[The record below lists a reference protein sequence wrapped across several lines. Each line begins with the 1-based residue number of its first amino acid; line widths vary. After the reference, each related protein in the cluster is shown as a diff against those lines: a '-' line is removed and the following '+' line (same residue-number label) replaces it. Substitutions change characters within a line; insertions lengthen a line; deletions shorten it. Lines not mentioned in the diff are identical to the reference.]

1 MLAVE
6 SLCDEFTLD
15 DFSMRTQPFI
25 RLHHFSAK
33 REIYLRN
40 LQIWV
45 DEELV
50 SCSRIKCLLW
60 KFWIPENHNQVSLM
74 RGKIPLRSDGIEMVC
89 LFAIG
94 REQSAKT
101 TMTHWMYT
109 LNHGERYHICWY
121 IRERMTQ
128 SVVWHHISQLS
139 PTKTN
144 LFEAPPELCVL
155 TTPIVL
161 IHDRIFAECPRQT
174 LIHERVC
181 YLFKQHEIVR
191 VVITN
196 DIAIWYVC
204 VASIENVTC
213 AWHGY
218 SSMGMISFAHKQ
230 WANVG
235 AAAAAVDATVLF
247 CFVDSWHWHTWHM
260 QRLTRWNMNRSKL
273 TRHIYYFVG
282 RWYDNYVDMFCFD
295 AIIMK

>member
-6 SLCDEFTLD
+6 SLCDKFTLD

-144 LFEAPPELCVL
+144 LFEAPPWIMRINDANCINSWSNICRMP
-155 TTPIVL
+155 TTNIDTWTSL
-161 IHDRIFAECPRQT
+161 
-174 LIHERVC
+174 
-181 YLFKQHEIVR
+181 LFIQATRNCSCRHNKWHCNMICMCG
-191 VVITN
+191 I
-196 DIAIWYVC
+196 DWKCYVC
-204 VASIENVTC
+204 MARVFFHGNDFIC
-213 AWHGY
+213 AQT
-218 SSMGMISFAHKQ
+218 MGQRGRCCCCCWCHR
-230 WANVG
+230 V
-235 AAAAAVDATVLF
+235 VLF
-247 CFVDSWHWHTWHM
+247 CWL
-260 QRLTRWNMNRSKL
+260 LTL
-273 TRHIYYFVG
+273 TYMAYATA
-282 RWYDNYVDMFCFD
+282 NK
-295 AIIMK
+295 MKHE